1 VRKLCPHCKA
11 PAEVEESYLRS
22 IGFPVQARGKIMRGT
37 GCEACRG
44 SGFQGR
50 VSIYEVVLVTHAL
63 QHLIN
68 SRAHPAE
75 FMKQALKDGYIPMR
89 GYGFQKVLSG
99 ETTIEEVLSVTAAAE
114 RHPPSPA
121 TPVAAAPPTR
131 LAA

>member
-1 VRKLCPHCKA
+1 MKA
-11 PAEVEESYLRS
+11 V
-22 IGFPVQARGKIMRGT
+22 

-50 VSIYEVVLVTHAL
+50 LSIYEIVLVTHAL

-75 FMKQALKDGYIPMR
+75 FMKQALKDGYVPMR

-99 ETTIEEVLSVTAAAE
+99 ETTIEEVLSVTAAGE
-114 RHPPSPA
+114 RQTPSPA
-121 TPVAAAPPTR
+121 APVATAPPTR

>member
-1 VRKLCPHCKA
+1 MKA
-11 PAEVEESYLRS
+11 V
-22 IGFPVQARGKIMRGT
+22 

-50 VSIYEVVLVTHAL
+50 LSIYEIVLVTHAL

-75 FMKQALKDGYIPMR
+75 FMKQALKDGYVPMR

-99 ETTIEEVLSVTAAAE
+99 ETTIEEVLSVTAAGE
-114 RHPPSPA
+114 RHAPSPA
-121 TPVAAAPPTR
+121 TPVAASPPTR